1 MDQDLYEYHQRT
13 NSKVQRLLKSKNPAE
28 AINVLLDAIQCL
40 SKSCQWNSLFECS
53 FKLLEIFQ
61 KYSFFSESATA
72 SICFICDCIEESV
85 KSNVNNASALT
96 ANQCS
101 KFFSSALLF
110 SKPTGEFKNGHSELN
125 LRFGVIFV
133 LINEFTIASKYLTES
148 LHESSID
155 YMMICIKNDNK
166 LLVPILVALLKKK
179 NFQFS
184 SILLSKLI
192 DNCNS
197 TSAVD
202 FCQYL
207 LRISLIGNSVL
218 FQELLSYYPQLHTEF
233 KSELSSLFI

>member
-61 KYSFFSESATA
+61 KHSFFCESATA
-72 SICFICDCIEESV
+72 SICFICNCIEESV

-110 SKPTGEFKNGHSELN
+110 SKTTSEFKNGHSELN

-148 LHESSID
+148 LHRSSID
-155 YMMICIKNDNK
+155 YLMVCIKNDNK
-166 LLVPILVALLKKK
+166 LLIPVLVALLKKK
-179 NFQFS
+179 NFQFC
-184 SILLSKLI
+184 SILLSKSI
-192 DNCNS
+192 DCNS
-197 TSAVD
+197 ASAID
-202 FCQYL
+202 FCQLL

-218 FQELLSYYPQLHTEF
+218 FQELLSYYPQLHAEF